1 MMEPT
6 WCGIVFGDLLNREI
20 NLLTDIVTGIESAL
34 VMCLRISFHTDS
46 LRAQKTVWSVGV

>member
-20 NLLTDIVTGIESAL
+20 NFLTDIVTGIESAL